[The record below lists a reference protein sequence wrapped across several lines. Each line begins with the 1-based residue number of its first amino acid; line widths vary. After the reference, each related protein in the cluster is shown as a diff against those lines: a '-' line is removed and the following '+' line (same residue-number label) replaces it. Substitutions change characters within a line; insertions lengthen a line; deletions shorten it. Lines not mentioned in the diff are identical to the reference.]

1 MNFRLATLA
10 FRTLALSAVLAT
22 AALAQTAGGAPS
34 AGAGPVAAP
43 KPVAP
48 EAIPPGADDMRL
60 WSFGECDR
68 RFPYASS
75 DEHKQC
81 VRVVGSEEARDARA
95 YRVCD
100 VSHERDREE
109 AARCK
114 AAYKAN
120 KQKAAQEGYAPAAA
134 AQPVPAQRPAAPPPD
149 VMRKV
154 RAIAEAAVEQDREA
168 TSAEAAA
175 APEAADPEI
184 APVPA
189 EAYEFWSPM
198 TLIGTLS
205 LCMLIL
211 AVTTTIGRRKLAGL
225 MGGQ

>member
-1 MNFRLATLA
+1 MNFRTATLA
-10 FRTLALSAVLAT
+10 ISTLALSTLLAT
-22 AALAQTAGGAPS
+22 GAVAQTAGGVSNASAVPGVTAKPPAPD
-34 AGAGPVAAP
+34 
-43 KPVAP
+43 
-48 EAIPPGADDMRL
+48 AIPLGADDMRL

-68 RFPYASS
+68 RFPYADS

-120 KQKAAQEGYAPAAA
+120 RQKAAQEGYAPSAA
-134 AQPVPAQRPAAPPPD
+134 AQPVQRPAAPPPD

-175 APEAADPEI
+175 APAAVDPEV

-189 EAYEFWSPM
+189 EAYDFWSPM

-225 MGGQ
+225 MQGQ

>member
-1 MNFRLATLA
+1 MNFRTATLA
-10 FRTLALSAVLAT
+10 ISTLALSTLLAT
-22 AALAQTAGGAPS
+22 GAVAQTAGGVSNASAVPGVTAKPPAPD
-34 AGAGPVAAP
+34 
-43 KPVAP
+43 
-48 EAIPPGADDMRL
+48 AIPLGADDMRL

-68 RFPYASS
+68 RFPYADS

-120 KQKAAQEGYAPAAA
+120 RQKAAQEGYAPSAA
-134 AQPVPAQRPAAPPPD
+134 AQPVPVQRPAAPPPD

-175 APEAADPEI
+175 APAAVDPEV

-189 EAYEFWSPM
+189 EAYDFWSPM

-225 MGGQ
+225 MQGQ

>member
-1 MNFRLATLA
+1 MNFR
-10 FRTLALSAVLAT
+10 T
-22 AALAQTAGGAPS
+22 AALAISMLALSTLLATSAAAQTGGGASNAS
-34 AGAGPVAAP
+34 AGPGATA

-48 EAIPPGADDMRL
+48 DAIPPGADDMRL

-68 RFPYASS
+68 RFPYVSS

-81 VRVVGSEEARDARA
+81 VRVVGSEDARDARA

-120 KQKAAQEGYAPAAA
+120 KQKAAQDGYVPNTA
-134 AQPVPAQRPAAPPPD
+134 AQPLAAPSPD
-149 VMRKV
+149 VMQKV
-154 RAIAEAAVEQDREA
+154 RAIAEAAVEHDREA
-168 TSAEAAA
+168 ASTEAAA
-175 APEAADPEI
+175 APAAASAAAAEPELERGT
-184 APVPA
+184 A
-189 EAYEFWSPM
+189 ETHEFWSPM

-211 AVTTTIGRRKLAGL
+211 AVTATIGRRKLTGL
-225 MGGQ
+225 IGGE